1 MSDFLLRPAEP
12 RDCAELDRLIREL
25 AEYEKL
31 THMVVGTPES
41 LHAAL
46 FGERPACEAVMA
58 ERHGR
63 AVGFALYFTTFSTF
77 VSKPGLYLE
86 DLFVEPA
93 HRGVGIGK
101 ALLRHLA
108 ALALARGCGRFE
120 WRVLDW
126 NEPSIRFYESI
137 GGKVLPEWQL
147 VRMTEEEF
155 AALARDGIDAADHG
169 R

>member
-1 MSDFLLRPAEP
+1 MTDFLLRPAEP
-12 RDCAELDRLIREL
+12 RDCGDLNRLILAL

-31 THMVVGTPES
+31 THMAEGTPEG

-46 FGERPACEAVMA
+46 FGDRPACEALMA

-77 VSKPGLYLE
+77 LCKPGLYLE
-86 DLFVEPA
+86 DVFVEPE
-93 HRGVGIGK
+93 HRGAGIGK
-101 ALLRHLA
+101 AILKRLA
-108 ALALARGCGRFE
+108 ALALERDCGRFE

-126 NEPSIRFYESI
+126 NAPSIRFYESL

-147 VRMTEEEF
+147 VRMTRPEF
-155 AALARDGIDAADHG
+155 TALAG
-169 R
+169 